1 MHDSMPDCG
10 RRRHAGLGK
19 KFADADDRFQ
29 LAWNG
34 YRLGEQR
41 ISATIL
47 CAEFAFFLADRLGL
61 AGEQHLGP

>member
-1 MHDSMPDCG
+1 MYDSMPDYG
-10 RRRHAGLGK
+10 RRRHAGLRK
-19 KFADADDRFQ
+19 KFADARFQ

-41 ISATIL
+41 ISAPVL
-47 CAEFAFFLADRLGL
+47 CVEFAFFLADRLSL